1 MLASVNV
8 YGYNVRYLI
17 NENNVKMY
25 LASDLLKQYN
35 EKHSCDKRFNNWLR
49 SSQTVDYLNYIN
61 NKVEAQKSVSTF
73 KDEKWYIPNEIEFK
87 CFRYQEKTWTVY
99 TVSLKILHVFL
110 NWIDL
115 IFADTVWSFL
125 SEEFEKG
132 NSLVTERIH
141 RDYIKL
147 QEKVDELQEENKS
160 LHTEVKEIKNKV
172 KKDTD
177 SSYCPYDL
185 DKYITFIRQKDSR
198 TFEVKKLSKN
208 YNKKAY
214 KQFLLDHWKDCR
226 TKEEIDEAIA
236 NNIEPRF
243 DDTDLTIIYAKNN
256 GVGESFKRYIINT
269 LKDLLTNFEGIE
281 KVTLNKIIF
290 NRDITY
296 DDIINLRKLCKTI
309 RTDIF
314 TYSLQN

>member
-1 MLASVNV
+1 MLVSVNV
-8 YGYNVRYLI
+8 YGFNVRYLI

-49 SSQTVDYLNYIN
+49 SSQTVNYLNYIN
-61 NKVEAQKSVSTF
+61 NKVGTQKSVTTF
-73 KDEKWYIPNEIEFK
+73 KDEKWYIPNQIEFK

-99 TVSLKILHVFL
+99 TLSLKILHVFL
-110 NWIDL
+110 NWIDM
-115 IFADTVWSFL
+115 IFADTIWSFL
-125 SEEFEKG
+125 SEEFEKD
-132 NSLVTERIH
+132 NSPITERIH
-141 RDYIKL
+141 SDYIKL

-160 LHTEVKEIKNKV
+160 LQTEVKEIKNKV

-177 SSYCPYDL
+177 SSYCPYDI
-185 DKYITFIRQKDSR
+185 DQYITFIRQKDSR
-198 TFEVKKLSKN
+198 TLEVKKLSKKF
-208 YNKKAY
+208 NKRAY
-214 KQFLLDHWKDCR
+214 KQFLYDHCKDCR
-226 TKEEIDEAIA
+226 TKEEIDEAIEQG
-236 NNIEPRF
+236 IEPVF
-243 DDTDLTIIYAKNN
+243 NETDLSIIYAKNT

-269 LKDLLTNFEGIE
+269 LKEMLKNYNSIQ

-296 DDIINLRKLCKTI
+296 DDIVNLRQLCKSI

-314 TYSLQN
+314 TYNL

>member
-160 LHTEVKEIKNKV
+160 LQTEVKEIKNKV

-198 TFEVKKLSKN
+198 TIEVKKLSKN

-214 KQFLLDHWKDCR
+214 KQFLYDHWKDCR

>member
-160 LHTEVKEIKNKV
+160 LQTEVKEIKNKV